1 MNRKPQSYQKF
12 KILKDTFYSSVGFF
26 NNSVIY
32 NCRSLVGKLILD
44 SEIII
49 MQKKNIISLF
59 WVGFGVNIF
68 FFIITTDDKT
78 IENFFYGLLICLVYS
93 FFLGIGNAMTN
104 ELLNKKFSW
113 TEQTRARTI
122 FGIIALVFI
131 NVIIS
136 YLCGYL
142 NFVVIQQKATTAAFF
157 SEKYNMVNWF
167 TINISLMISAFLHAK
182 GFMEELKKNTK
193 KEVVE
198 QKLIAKSANAQFES
212 LKNQLD
218 PHFLF
223 NSLNVLT
230 ALIDENPEQAQKF
243 TTSMSKI
250 YRYVLEQKDKEIV
263 KVEDEIEFA
272 KIYCNL
278 LKTRFEDSVSF
289 NFDINPDDLQKL
301 VVPLSLQLL
310 LENCIKHNFA
320 TSSKPLNVRIF
331 TEGKF
336 LCIENNLQ
344 VREQL
349 KESAGIGLSNIVQR
363 YALLTR
369 DHVFIEKSEQTFK
382 VKIPI
387 LTEKIA
393 KKMDTYT
400 APDTENIA
408 YHRAAKRV
416 KELKSFYGNLISY
429 CIVIPFLTI
438 FNLLTSPGQLWFYWP
453 MLGWGIGLT
462 AHAMNVF
469 AIGKNWEEKK
479 IQEILNKE
487 NQK

>member
-1 MNRKPQSYQKF
+1 MNKKP
-12 KILKDTFYSSVGFF
+12 IITLTWITLGSS
-26 NNSVIY
+26 
-32 NCRSLVGKLILD
+32 
-44 SEIII
+44 
-49 MQKKNIISLF
+49 
-59 WVGFGVNIF
+59 IF
-68 FFIITTDDKT
+68 FFTFFSDEKT
-78 IENFFYGLLICLVYS
+78 LESFGYNLVISAMYAFGLGLS
-93 FFLGIGNAMTN
+93 NGFLNDF
-104 ELLNKKFSW
+104 LNKKLSW
-113 TEQTRARTI
+113 TEQTRLRTI
-122 FGIIALVFI
+122 LGIVLTVIVNFI
-131 NVIIS
+131 VVYGCNYINFVII
-136 YLCGYL
+136 
-142 NFVVIQQKATTAAFF
+142 QKVSTPDEFF
-157 SEKYNMVNWF
+157 SGKYNFTNWFMVNF
-167 TINISLMISAFLHAK
+167 ALMISAFLHAK

-250 YRYVLEQKDKEIV
+250 YRYVLEQKDKEMV

-278 LKTRFEDSVSF
+278 LKTRFEDSVDF
-289 NFDINPDDLQKL
+289 TFDINNDDLQKF

-320 TSSKPLNVRIF
+320 TSSKPLNIRIF

-349 KESAGIGLSNIVQR
+349 KESAGIGLANIVHR
-363 YALLTR
+363 YALLTN
-369 DHVFIEKSEQTFK
+369 DNVFIEKTEQTFK

-387 LTEKIA
+387 LIEKKSQTMTAYTTQETES
-393 KKMDTYT
+393 
-400 APDTENIA
+400 IA
-408 YHRAAKRV
+408 YERAVKRV
-416 KELKSFYGNLISY
+416 KELKGFYGNLISY
-429 CIVIPFLTI
+429 CIVIPFLVI
-438 FNLLTSPGQLWFYWP
+438 LNLMTSPRQLWFYWP
-453 MLGWGIGLT
+453 MLGWGIGLL
-462 AHAMNVF
+462 AHGMNVF

-479 IQEILNKE
+479 IQEIMNKD
-487 NQK
+487 NFKN